1 MRARDAAHMLLQ
13 QHLSVSHSVFHLL
26 YYPLPFTG
34 IGPDAESN
42 SAALRIKYGINPGVG
57 GIYPIP
63 AAESKVGYIPLFFFR
78 ESSLLRTKTTVP
90 TKGHAPHSG
99 RGRSRDQG

>member
-1 MRARDAAHMLLQ
+1 VRARDAAHMLLQ
-13 QHLSVSHSVFHLL
+13 QHLTVSHSVFHLL

-42 SAALRIKYGINPGVG
+42 PAALRIKYEINPGVG

-63 AAESKVGYIPLFFFR
+63 AAESKVGYEYHFPIPLDF
-78 ESSLLRTKTTVP
+78 SNQNNQNPGKTP
-90 TKGHAPHSG
+90 GINGKHW
-99 RGRSRDQG
+99 